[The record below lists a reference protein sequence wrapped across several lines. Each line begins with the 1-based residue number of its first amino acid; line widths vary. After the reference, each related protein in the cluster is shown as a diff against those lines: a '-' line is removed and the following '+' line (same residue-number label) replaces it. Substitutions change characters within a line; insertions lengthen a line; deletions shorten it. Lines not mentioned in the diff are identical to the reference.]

1 MVPLWSYGVRTI
13 ISQSRSLFVVFFLVP
28 NSPNKSQSSTW
39 LDGHKHSWG
48 NTVLVVKSTNF
59 EATMLKSDSWLCH
72 WLWMSYLAWP
82 LYVADGIIIVPNYL
96 IGLLQGLNEFEKV
109 RMETLGLKHYF
120 WFWKKKKLRKASW
133 IAYMFTM
140 TQN

>member
-1 MVPLWSYGVRTI
+1 M
-13 ISQSRSLFVVFFLVP
+13 
-28 NSPNKSQSSTW
+28 
-39 LDGHKHSWG
+39 
-48 NTVLVVKSTNF
+48 VKSTNF

-109 RMETLGLKHYF
+109 LLETLALKHYF
-120 WFWKKKKLRKASW
+120 WFWKKKKSLAQHLELHTCLQWHRTKHFLKLSSNPCRSRYFPCFKNLNSYNSPNNWRKYCYSNFIEKLRNLLD
-133 IAYMFTM
+133 Y
-140 TQN
+140 